1 MDKSVALA
9 GMERRIKAILID
21 DEQSA
26 CDILSQLLMRFC
38 KDVDIVD
45 IQNNVEDGVKSIQAH
60 NPDVVF
66 LDIQMPKY
74 AGFEIVNFFPTVNFE
89 MIFVTAYDNYA
100 VKAFELSAVDYLL
113 KPIEIDKLVQAINRL
128 QLRLEQNFLRSNYES
143 LIDNLKQKELKRLVI
158 PDNGNQKVIDI
169 PSIVAIEASESYSII
184 HTVDHHFMVSKNL
197 KHFER
202 LLSENTNFFR
212 SHKSWII
219 NLTHISSYSKG
230 KLEIRLDNRLYAKL
244 SKFKKQAFEM
254 QLN

>member
-1 MDKSVALA
+1 
-9 GMERRIKAILID
+9 METKIKAILID

-26 CDILSQLLMRFC
+26 CDILSQLLTRFC
-38 KDVDIVD
+38 TDVEIVD
-45 IQNNVEDGVKSIQAH
+45 VLHNVEDGVKSIQLH
-60 NPDVVF
+60 DPDVVF

-113 KPIEIDKLVQAINRL
+113 KPIEIDKLVQAIDRL
-128 QLRLEQNFLRSNYES
+128 RLRLEQTYIRSNYES

-158 PDNGNQKVIDI
+158 PDNGNQKVIEI
-169 PSIVAIEASESYSII
+169 PSIIAIEASESYSII
-184 HTVDHHFMVSKNL
+184 HTLNQHYLVSKNL

-202 LLSENTNFFR
+202 LLSENKNFFR

-219 NLTHISSYSKG
+219 NVSHISSYSKS
-230 KLEIRLDNRLYAKL
+230 KLEVSLDNRLHAKL
-244 SKFKKQAFEM
+244 SKFKKQAFETL
-254 QLN
+254 LN